1 MWSYFDTKEAALL
14 QFCLYPK
21 PLIYLPK
28 AIQWVRMHE
37 SDACHECTKF
47 MNANGH
53 IGLSTR
59 SGFVVHPETGW
70 LGASPDAWIHDPS
83 CESPNGIAEFKCPY
97 SKADMSPNEACEDPS
112 FYCIVY

>member
-1 MWSYFDTKEAALL
+1 ML
-14 QFCLYPK
+14 QFCLNPK
-21 PLIYLPK
+21 SLIYLPK
-28 AIQWVRMHE
+28 AIQWERTHE
-37 SDACHECTKF
+37 LDACREYIKI

-59 SGFVVHPETGW
+59 SSGFVVHREKGW

-97 SKADMSPNEACEDPS
+97 SKVDMSPN
-112 FYCIVY
+112 